1 VNTGQV
7 TVGVADTRLRWPA
20 DGIRSRLVSPWR
32 RHPELVTA
40 VLCAALLAS
49 GQRGPDLPAQAY
61 RVSLFRQHGL
71 VVFDSHWY
79 AGHTVPGY
87 SLIFP
92 PLAALLGSRLVGML
106 ACVAATAAF
115 TRLLRGRSDHGHDIA
130 VLWFAVISVV
140 DLVVGRLP
148 FALGLAFAIG
158 ALAATR
164 EDRRWWALA
173 LALAAS
179 AASPLAGAFLL
190 LAAAAWASD
199 AGWRSTWP
207 LAGALGGIAFAA
219 VFGEGGEFPFP
230 APTLLLVLGAGALAL
245 LLIPHDRVIVRRG
258 VWLYAAASLTAFVV
272 PNAVGGNMVRLGAVL
287 AGPLAAYELVRA
299 HRLRLLALLA
309 VPLLAWQLAPV
320 PSALATG
327 RGNLSATPAYYAG
340 LIAYLH
346 AHDANGGRVEV
357 PLTQG
362 RWETDYLAQHVP
374 LARGWE
380 RQVDVARNAVLYD
393 EQLTPAGYYRWLRT
407 NAVQWVALPDVPL
420 DSSETGEAVLLR
432 QRIPGYLEPAW
443 ADQHWQLWRV
453 RNAIP
458 LVSGPATLLSV
469 GVARIRLHANAAG
482 SAVVLVRWTRFWRV
496 TRGVACVAPTGDGW
510 TQVSFSRP
518 GPVTITAKVGFGSL
532 AGAGSRGSCRQ
543 AQR

>member
-1 VNTGQV
+1 M
-7 TVGVADTRLRWPA
+7 
-20 DGIRSRLVSPWR
+20 RSRLVSPWR

-61 RVSLFRQHGL
+61 RVSLFRHHGL

-79 AGHTVPGY
+79 AGHPVPGY

-92 PLAALLGSRLVGML
+92 PLAATLGSRLVGTL

-115 TRLLRGRSDHGHDIA
+115 TRLLRGRSHEGHDLA

-148 FALGLAFAIG
+148 FALGLAFGIG

-164 EDRRWWALA
+164 EHRRWWALA
-173 LALAAS
+173 LALASS

-190 LAAAAWASD
+190 LAAVAWASD
-199 AGWRSTWP
+199 TGWRRTWP
-207 LAGALGGIAFAA
+207 LAGAAAGIAFAA
-219 VFGEGGEFPFP
+219 VFGEGGQFPFP
-230 APTLLLVLGAGALAL
+230 APTLLLVLGACALGL
-245 LLIPHDRVIVRRG
+245 LLLPRDRVAVRRG
-258 VWLYAAASLTAFVV
+258 VWLYAAASLLAFVV
-272 PNAVGGNMVRLGAVL
+272 PNAVGGNMVRLGAVI

-299 HRLRLLALLA
+299 HRLRVLALLT

-327 RGNLSATPAYYAG
+327 RGNLSATPGYYAG
-340 LIAYLH
+340 LISYLH
-346 AHDANGGRVEV
+346 SHAAGGGRVEV

-380 RQVDVARNAVLYD
+380 RQVDLARNAVLYD
-393 EQLTPAGYYRWLRT
+393 KHLTAADYYHWLRS
-407 NAVQWVALPDVPL
+407 NGVQWVALPDVPL
-420 DSSETGEAVLLR
+420 DSSETGEAVRLR
-432 QRIPGYLEPAW
+432 QHIPAYLQPVW

-469 GVARIRLHANAAG
+469 GVSRVRRRATDAG
-482 SAVVLVRWTRFWRV
+482 TAVVLVRWTRFWRV
-496 TRGVACVAPTGDGW
+496 TRGVACVAPTPDGW

-518 GPVTITAKVGFGSL
+518 GPVTITAKVGLGSL
-532 AGAGSRGSCRQ
+532 AGSGSSGSCRD
-543 AQR
+543 AGS